1 MDMFTNL
8 IRKILIII
16 AIVISLFLLAVVY
29 LDVTEFY
36 NPYFP
41 YISRHTLGVTCA
53 NIALILLIW
62 KYYHRFYP

>member
-1 MDMFTNL
+1 MAYMDMFTNL

-41 YISRHTLGVTCA
+41 YINRHSLQ
-53 NIALILLIW
+53 ISDE
-62 KYYHRFYP
+62 